1 MGAMT
6 WSDGTLGDERGPGG
20 PVAVLL
26 RGVGDGVFE
35 TCSVVGGRPFALTRH
50 LRRLARSASALGFTA
65 PDEDEIRAAIAH
77 VLATG
82 GPDLGRL
89 RVSVF
94 AGPGPLG
101 SDRSVEG
108 TSRPTVSV
116 LVGPAV
122 RPTTV
127 RVARVPWVRNERSA
141 VVGLKTTSYAEN
153 VVALADAVRRGA
165 DEALLANTRG
175 ELCEGTSS
183 NVFVERAGE
192 LVTPA
197 LASGCLPGITR
208 ELMLEWGSEAG
219 LPLREARPGELPVT
233 VLDDVARGAQGTGL
247 AVSSSV
253 RGLVPVSSLD
263 GVDLAVGP
271 ISLDARRL
279 FDARCKEDLD
289 P

>member
-6 WSDGTLGDERGPGG
+6 WPDGTPGDECGPGG
-20 PVAVLL
+20 PVADLL

-35 TCSVVGGRPFALTRH
+35 TCSVVSGRPFALTRH

-94 AGPGPLG
+94 AGPGPHG
-101 SDRSVEG
+101 SDRSVER

-279 FDARCKEDLD
+279 FEARCKEDLD